1 MILSYTDTKGN
12 EVVTH
17 VKSFKAS
24 TPMGLVEMH
33 ETGGAVRLRQ
43 LLDQALETVDRR
55 TKERDAYASKLH
67 AADDEEVQLA
77 LLCARLREELE
88 AFKGTSEGKAHALLL
103 EELGQLREYA
113 NAAKDTAEIAAT
125 ALQRGRGKDSA
136 AALDTL
142 IKMPVPRKAAP

>member
-12 EVVTH
+12 EIVTH

-77 LLCARLREELE
+77 LLCARLREEL
-88 AFKGTSEGKAHALLL
+88 
-103 EELGQLREYA
+103 
-113 NAAKDTAEIAAT
+113 AKDTAEIAAT